1 MSMKTSSVKFKE
13 RVNSELKNE
22 FMRGAVSKAQETIQ
36 TRKNAVTDEMGNWE
50 EWRNHGEEIRQH
62 VLDNLDYYLDELSEN
77 VAKRGGHVFFA
88 KTAEE
93 ASKYIGDIA
102 KQKNAKKVVKAKSM
116 VTEEIS
122 LNQKLEDAGCKV
134 IETDLGE
141 YILQLD
147 DHDPPSHIVVPALH
161 KNKEQIRDVFAEKL
175 NYTNTEKPE
184 ELAWHARQVLR
195 QEYLTADIGITGC
208 NFAVAETG
216 SITLVT
222 NEGNADLV
230 AALPKTQVVVMGME
244 RLVPTF
250 EEMEVLVGMLTR
262 SAVGQKLTSYVT
274 TLTGPKETDD
284 VDGPEEFHLVI
295 VDNGRS
301 SILGGEFQSVLQ
313 CIRCAACINVC
324 PVYRHVGGHSYGSI
338 YSGPIGAVLSP
349 LLGGYDEFK
358 ELPYASSLC
367 AACTDACP
375 VKIPLHQ
382 LLLKHRQII
391 VEKEGKAPVSEKM
404 LFNAFGMGASS
415 PSLYNIGSKMAPAM
429 TKPLTKGGKITKGVG
444 LLKEWTD
451 IRDFPAPTKERF
463 RDWFKNRD
471 KGGGKYARVDTEQ
484 RGISSD
490 DSK

>member
-1 MSMKTSSVKFKE
+1 MSMKTSSVEFKS
-13 RVNSELKNE
+13 RVKSELQNE

-36 TRKNAVTDEMGNWE
+36 GRKNAVTDEMGNWE
-50 EWRNHGEEIRQH
+50 EWRSHGEEIRQH
-62 VLDNLDYYLDELSEN
+62 VLENLDYYLYELSEN

-93 ASKYIGDIA
+93 ASTYIEEIA
-102 KQKNAKKVVKAKSM
+102 KKKNAKKVVKAKSM

-122 LNQKLEDAGCKV
+122 LNQKLEGAGCTV

-141 YILQLD
+141 YILQVD

-161 KNKEQIRDVFAEKL
+161 KNKEQIRDVFAKKL

-195 QEYLTADIGITGC
+195 EEYLTADMGITGC

-230 AALPKTQVVVMGME
+230 AALPKIQVVVMGME
-244 RLVPTF
+244 RIVPTF
-250 EEMEVLVGMLTR
+250 DEMEVLVGMLTR

-274 TLTGPKETDD
+274 TLTGPKETGD

-301 SILGGEFQSVLQ
+301 DILGGEFQSVLQ
-313 CIRCAACINVC
+313 CIRCAACVNVC
-324 PVYRHVGGHSYGSI
+324 PVYRQVGGHSYGSI

-358 ELPYASSLC
+358 ELPYASTLC

-382 LLLKHRQII
+382 LLHKHRQVI
-391 VEKEGKAPVSEKM
+391 VEREGKAPVSEKM
-404 LFNAFGMGASS
+404 IFKAFGLGAAS
-415 PSLYNIGSKMAPAM
+415 PTLYKLGSKMAPAL
-429 TKPLTKGGKITKGVG
+429 TKPLSKGDKITKGVG
-444 LLKEWTD
+444 LIKEWTD

-463 RDWFKNRD
+463 RDWYKNRD
-471 KGGGKYARVDTEQ
+471 KGGK
-484 RGISSD
+484 S
-490 DSK
+490 

>member
-1 MSMKTSSVKFKE
+1 MSMKTSSVEFKS
-13 RVNSELKNE
+13 RVKSELQNE

-36 TRKNAVTDEMGNWE
+36 GRKNAVTDEMGNWE
-50 EWRNHGEEIRQH
+50 EWRSHGEEIRQH
-62 VLDNLDYYLDELSEN
+62 VLENLDYYLYELSEN

-93 ASKYIGDIA
+93 ASSYIEELA
-102 KQKNAKKVVKAKSM
+102 KKKNAKKVVKAKSM

-122 LNQKLEDAGCKV
+122 LNQKLEGAGCKV

-141 YILQLD
+141 YILQVD

-161 KNKEQIRDVFAEKL
+161 KNKEQIRDVFTKKL

-195 QEYLTADIGITGC
+195 EEYLTADIGITGC

-244 RLVPTF
+244 RIVPTF
-250 EEMEVLVGMLTR
+250 DEMEVLVGMLTR

-274 TLTGPKETDD
+274 TLTGPKETGD

-301 SILGGEFQSVLQ
+301 DILGGEFQSVLQ
-313 CIRCAACINVC
+313 CIRCAACVNVC
-324 PVYRHVGGHSYGSI
+324 PVYRQVGGHSYGSI

-358 ELPYASSLC
+358 ELPYASTLC

-382 LLLKHRQII
+382 LLHKHRQVI
-391 VEKEGKAPVSEKM
+391 VEREGKAPVSEK
-404 LFNAFGMGASS
+404 LIFKAFGLGAAS
-415 PSLYNIGSKMAPAM
+415 PTLYNIGSKIAPAV
-429 TKPLTKGGKITKGVG
+429 TKPLSKGDKITKGVG
-444 LLKEWTD
+444 LIKEWTD

-463 RDWFKNRD
+463 RDWYKNRD
-471 KGGGKYARVDTEQ
+471 KGGKN
-484 RGISSD
+484 
-490 DSK
+490 